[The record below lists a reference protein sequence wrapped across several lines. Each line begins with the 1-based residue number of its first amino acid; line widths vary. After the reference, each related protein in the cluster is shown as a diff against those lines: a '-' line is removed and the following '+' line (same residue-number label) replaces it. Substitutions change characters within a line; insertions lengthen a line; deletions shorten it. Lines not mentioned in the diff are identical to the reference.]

1 MAIVLRLILFAV
13 IATIGVSLVL
23 YVFTGQRR
31 YVTFAWKTFKFCVV
45 FLLAMALLLIVE
57 RVILAI

>member
-1 MAIVLRLILFAV
+1 VAIVLRLILFAV

-31 YVTFAWKTFKFCVV
+31 YRLFAWNTFKFCAV
-45 FLLAMALLLIVE
+45 FLLAMSLLLILE
-57 RVILAI
+57 RMILAV

>member
-13 IATIGVSLVL
+13 IATIGVSLLL

-31 YVTFAWKTFKFCVV
+31 YLTFAWNTFKFCVI

-57 RVILAI
+57 RVILAV

>member
-31 YVTFAWKTFKFCVV
+31 YATFAWTTFRFCVV